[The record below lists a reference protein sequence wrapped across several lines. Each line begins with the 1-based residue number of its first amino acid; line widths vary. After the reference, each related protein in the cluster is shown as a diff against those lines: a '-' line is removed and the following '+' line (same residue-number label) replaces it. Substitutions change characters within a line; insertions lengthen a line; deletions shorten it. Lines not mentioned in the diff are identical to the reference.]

1 MERGLNCC
9 IEEAHYSR
17 NKGQKGRKR
26 EKRMFFHIHQPVI
39 TKTSMKW
46 ERSNILAVERYLHA
60 HLPKRNKYHLHEAE
74 DLEITN
80 QKISISRKKHPL
92 LLSSLKINT
101 YLLLKMTS

>member
-1 MERGLNCC
+1 MECGLKCC

-17 NKGQKGRKR
+17 NKGQNAKKEKKR
-26 EKRMFFHIHQPVI
+26 FLSYTSASNK
-39 TKTSMKW
+39 KTSTKW
-46 ERSNILAVERYLHA
+46 ERSNILDVEHYLHA

-80 QKISISRKKHPL
+80 QKISISRKRHPL

>member
-17 NKGQKGRKR
+17 NKGQKCQKGK
-26 EKRMFFHIHQPVI
+26 KCFFHIHQPVI
-39 TKTSMKW
+39 TKTSTKW
-46 ERSNILAVERYLHA
+46 ERSNILDVEHYLHA

-80 QKISISRKKHPL
+80 QKISISRKRHPL

>member
-1 MERGLNCC
+1 MECGLKCC

-17 NKGQKGRKR
+17 NKGQKCQKGK
-26 EKRMFFHIHQPVI
+26 KKGFFHIHQPVI

-80 QKISISRKKHPL
+80 QKISISRKRHPL

>member
-1 MERGLNCC
+1 MECGLKCC

-26 EKRMFFHIHQPVI
+26 EKIMFFHIHQPVI

-74 DLEITN
+74 DLEMTN
-80 QKISISRKKHPL
+80 QKISIRQSVVKDILYCFLH
-92 LLSSLKINT
+92 
-101 YLLLKMTS
+101 

>member
-17 NKGQKGRKR
+17 NKGQKCQKGK
-26 EKRMFFHIHQPVI
+26 KKGFFHIHQPVI
-39 TKTSMKW
+39 TKTSTKW
-46 ERSNILAVERYLHA
+46 ERSNILDVEHYLHA

-80 QKISISRKKHPL
+80 QKISISRKRHPL

>member
-1 MERGLNCC
+1 MERGLHCC

-17 NKGQKGRKR
+17 K
-26 EKRMFFHIHQPVI
+26 FFHIHQPVI
-39 TKTSMKW
+39 TKTNMKW
-46 ERSNILAVERYLHA
+46 ERSSILDVERYLPA

-80 QKISISRKKHPL
+80 QKISIGRKKHPL

-101 YLLLKMTS
+101 YLLLKMTSYMLFYY

>member
-1 MERGLNCC
+1 
-9 IEEAHYSR
+9 
-17 NKGQKGRKR
+17 
-26 EKRMFFHIHQPVI
+26 
-39 TKTSMKW
+39 MKW
-46 ERSNILAVERYLHA
+46 ERSNILDVEHYLHA

-80 QKISISRKKHPL
+80 QKISISRKRHPL